1 MRGLPKTL
9 KAPGLPNPLPLHAKW
24 LAGEGAGS
32 WFVIEQHGSNFLV
45 NRYSPTGELECSV
58 QMEPDLSVNLD
69 LEYEFL
75 FPSHCAK
82 ITLLQNGIRIT
93 FKST

>member
-1 MRGLPKTL
+1 MSELPKML
-9 KAPGLPNPLPLHAKW
+9 SAPCLPNSLPMHAKW

-45 NRYSPTGELECSV
+45 NRYSPSGELECSV
-58 QMEPDLSVNLD
+58 QLEPDATVKLG
-69 LEYEFL
+69 LEYEFT

-82 ITLLQNGIRIT
+82 VTLLQSGHTIT
-93 FKST
+93 FTPT